1 MRGKSDFSA
10 RRRTFGALPAAAGV
24 GVLVLAAATGCASA
38 VKTAGAGGAST
49 ATIVTT
55 TSGGAA
61 GAPSAAPTPTA
72 TATATA
78 TAGSTAGNHPFIP
91 STGGIVVTPSA
102 QVSTTPTGKLTAFDS
117 ASRSPDGRTLYL
129 GLESQGG
136 ACGQY
141 SVVVQQTGTNVA
153 VGLVHLPAGR
163 HVCPMYVAH
172 MQIRVELSAPLGSRT
187 LVDLADGQIV
197 QAPVAS

>member
-1 MRGKSDFSA
+1 MRGKSDFSV

-38 VKTAGAGGAST
+38 VKTAGASGTST
-49 ATIVTT
+49 ATVVTT

-72 TATATA
+72 
-78 TAGSTAGNHPFIP
+78 GSTAGNHPFIP
-91 STGGIVVTPSA
+91 TTGGIVVTPSA

-141 SVVVQQTGTNVA
+141 SAVVQQTATNVT

-172 MQIRVELSAPLGSRT
+172 MQVKVELSAPLGSRT